1 MPSCTFDLVSLLK
14 PFTADA
20 VMNGAATLI
29 GAFFGAMLAFLF
41 QLLLHRKQERKAA
54 QISAQRM
61 LFCLLQQMNTIMLV
75 QKDFIVPHL
84 SDPGRFM
91 SIPATHEFDVEK
103 NAFDFSTFGFMLE
116 TNESRMIMYDL
127 YLAQESYIE
136 ALRALNERS
145 RLHREEVQPRLAS
158 AGVQN
163 GSTITHGDIK
173 RALGPHIFPSI
184 VNTTDQVIEA
194 LKNAFTKLAK
204 SKHDFRAY
212 VVKRFRSNDFTD
224 FDFPETYGLLPETK

>member
-1 MPSCTFDLVSLLK
+1 MPSSTFDLVSLLK

-20 VMNGAATLI
+20 VMNGVATLV

-54 QISAQRM
+54 QMSAQRM

-91 SIPATHEFDVEK
+91 SIPAMHEFDVEK

-127 YLAQESYIE
+127 SRTSIFRKPMVSYQKQNSHSLPLRPNPAAQ
-136 ALRALNERS
+136 R
-145 RLHREEVQPRLAS
+145 P
-158 AGVQN
+158 
-163 GSTITHGDIK
+163 
-173 RALGPHIFPSI
+173 
-184 VNTTDQVIEA
+184 
-194 LKNAFTKLAK
+194 
-204 SKHDFRAY
+204 
-212 VVKRFRSNDFTD
+212 
-224 FDFPETYGLLPETK
+224 

>member
-1 MPSCTFDLVSLLK
+1 MFDLVSLLK

-20 VMNGAATLI
+20 VMNGATTLI
-29 GAFFGAMLAFLF
+29 GAFLGAMLAFLF

-54 QISAQRM
+54 LMSVHRM

-75 QKDFIVPHL
+75 QKDFIFPHL
-84 SDPGRFM
+84 NDPGRFIA
-91 SIPATHEFDVEK
+91 IPAMHEFDFEK

-136 ALRALNERS
+136 ALRTLNERS

-158 AGVQN
+158 AGIGN
-163 GSTITHGDIK
+163 GSMVTNEDVK
-173 RALGPHIFPSI
+173 RALGPLVFPSI
-184 VNTTDQVIEA
+184 VTTTDSVIEV
-194 LKNAFTKLAK
+194 LKSAFVKLEK
-204 SKHDFRAY
+204 SKQDFRAY
-212 VVKRFRSNDFTD
+212 VVKRFKTKDFTD
-224 FDFPETYGLLPETK
+224 FDFPETYGLLPEAK